1 MRTKLCPMDLAIK
14 KLVVSGKERTVM
26 IVEEKRHMGSQPNFR
41 GLNEAA
47 AVNINYAVSS
57 VLL

>member
-26 IVEEKRHMGSQPNFR
+26 IVEGKREMGSQPNFR
-41 GLNEAA
+41 D
-47 AVNINYAVSS
+47 
-57 VLL
+57 